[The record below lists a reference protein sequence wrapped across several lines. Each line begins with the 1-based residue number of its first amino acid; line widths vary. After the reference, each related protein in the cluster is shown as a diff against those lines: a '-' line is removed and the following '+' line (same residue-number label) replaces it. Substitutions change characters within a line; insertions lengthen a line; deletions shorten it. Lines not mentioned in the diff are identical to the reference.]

1 MSLKIKSSTFSDG
14 GIIPSKYTCDGAN
27 ISPPLEWENIPSTT
41 ESLALICNDPDAPAG
56 NWVHWVVYNIS
67 ASVTSLPENQ
77 PTIIKMDNGTI
88 QGLNDFGNNGY
99 GGPSPPHGVH
109 RYFFNLYALNATIDF
124 DEKMTKP
131 KLIQVIEGHVLS
143 MGFLIGRYERKK

>member
-1 MSLKIKSSTFSDG
+1 
-14 GIIPSKYTCDGAN
+14 
-27 ISPPLEWENIPSTT
+27 
-41 ESLALICNDPDAPAG
+41 
-56 NWVHWVVYNIS
+56 
-67 ASVTSLPENQ
+67 
-77 PTIIKMDNGTI
+77 MDNGTI